1 MTKNDANLILA
12 RVRGNAKEHY
22 NEIAK
27 KLIENGYEE
36 SSVKATLKFYMADI
50 DKRATSLTEDLDN
63 FFCDMSAMEM
73 ALESLQTFVTEKEFI
88 KAMELHSVKS
98 FM

>member
-22 NEIAK
+22 EEIAT
-27 KLIENGYEE
+27 KLIASGYEE